1 MLAYFQPDKG
11 GMKLDND
18 EKFGLLVVGHGSSL
32 PYNRQLI
39 TDVADMLS
47 RKMPGAVTRI
57 GFMNINK
64 PTIKDGLDSFKGT
77 GVKRIVVFP
86 LFLARGV
93 HTTEDVPGLIGL
105 GEGQRRIAYDG
116 FDIVYAD
123 PLGAD
128 DLLAE
133 LSAKRIREAYGNYSD
148 N

>member
-1 MLAYFQPDKG
+1 MES
-11 GMKLDND
+11 
-18 EKFGLLVVGHGSSL
+18 EKFGLLVVGHGSSM
-32 PYNRQLI
+32 PYNKQLI
-39 TDVADMLS
+39 EEIAAKIA
-47 RKMPGAVTRI
+47 RRMPGAVARV

-77 GVKRIVVFP
+77 GIKRIVVFP
-86 LFLARGV
+86 LFLAKGV

-128 DLLAE
+128 ELIAE
-133 LSAKRIREAYGNYSD
+133 LSARRVKEAYGRYSD

>member
-1 MLAYFQPDKG
+1 M
-11 GMKLDND
+11 DND
-18 EKFGLLVVGHGSSL
+18 EKFGLLVVGHGSSM

-39 TDVADMLS
+39 SDVADMLS
-47 RKMPGAVTRI
+47 RKMPGAITRI

-64 PTIKDGLDSFKGT
+64 PTIKDGLDSFRGT
-77 GVKRIVVFP
+77 GIKKIVVFP
-86 LFLARGV
+86 LFLAKGV

-105 GEGQRRIAYDG
+105 GEGQKRITYNG

-128 DLLAE
+128 DLIAE
-133 LSAKRIREAYGNYSD
+133 LSARRITEAYRKYSD

>member
-1 MLAYFQPDKG
+1 M
-11 GMKLDND
+11 DND

-39 TDVADMLS
+39 QDVADMLS
-47 RKMPGAVTRI
+47 EKMPQAVTRI

-64 PTIKDGLDSFKGT
+64 PSIKDGLESFNGT
-77 GVKRIVVFP
+77 GIKRIVVFP
-86 LFLARGV
+86 LFLANGV

-105 GEGQRRIAYDG
+105 GAGQKRITYNG

-128 DLLAE
+128 DLIAE
-133 LSAKRIREAYGNYSD
+133 LSARRIKEAYLKYSS

>member
-1 MLAYFQPDKG
+1 
-11 GMKLDND
+11 MKLDND

-77 GVKRIVVFP
+77 GIKRIVVFP

-105 GEGQRRIAYDG
+105 GDGQRRIAYDG

-128 DLLAE
+128 DLIAE

>member
-1 MLAYFQPDKG
+1 MDK
-11 GMKLDND
+11 D

-32 PYNRQLI
+32 PYNKQLI
-39 TDVADMLS
+39 QDVADMLS
-47 RKMPGAVTRI
+47 EKMPKAVTRI

-64 PTIKDGLDSFKGT
+64 PSIKEGLESFKGT
-77 GVKRIVVFP
+77 GIKKIVVFP
-86 LFLARGV
+86 LFLANGV

-105 GEGQRRIAYDG
+105 GQGQKRIAYNG

-128 DLLAE
+128 ELIAE
-133 LSAKRIREAYGNYSD
+133 LSARRIKEAYLKYSD

>member
-1 MLAYFQPDKG
+1 
-11 GMKLDND
+11 MKLDSE
-18 EKFGLLVVGHGSSL
+18 EKFGLLVVGHGSSM

-39 TDVADMLS
+39 SDVADMLS
-47 RKMPGAVTRI
+47 RRMPGAVTRI

-77 GVKRIVVFP
+77 GVRRIVVFP
-86 LFLARGV
+86 LFLAKGV

-105 GEGQRRIAYDG
+105 GEGQKRIAYNG

-128 DLLAE
+128 DLIAE
-133 LSAKRIREAYGNYSD
+133 LSARRVREAYSKYSGN
-148 N
+148 

>member
-1 MLAYFQPDKG
+1 
-11 GMKLDND
+11 MKLDND
-18 EKFGLLVVGHGSSL
+18 EKFGLLVVGHGSSM
-32 PYNRQLI
+32 PYNKQLI
-39 TDVADMLS
+39 KDVADMLS
-47 RKMPGAVTRI
+47 QKMPQAITRI

-77 GVKRIVVFP
+77 GVKKIVVFP
-86 LFLARGV
+86 LFLAKGV

-105 GEGQRRIAYDG
+105 GEGQKRITYNS

-128 DLLAE
+128 DLIAE
-133 LSAKRIREAYGNYSD
+133 LSARRIREAYSKYSD